1 MLREIWIRQFAII
14 EELQIQFGEGFHVL
28 TGETGAGKSILID
41 ALALLVGGRASSD
54 YVRYGAEKAEIEA
67 TFELPADHPLWAQ
80 MNDWGLE
87 DEEGILL
94 IRREITAQGKSY
106 CRLNGRMAT
115 VAMLRSIGPY
125 LLDICG
131 QHEHQSLLKKE
142 EQLRFIDQLAGD
154 SLVPLLQEYQQ
165 QFHQYQAAKK
175 ELRQWS
181 FSEEEVERKIDLYQF
196 QQREID
202 EARLTE
208 TDWQELEQEQRR
220 LAHAEK
226 LLANASSAYQQLNGE
241 QKVLDQLHQVLSAL
255 REIAALDETTA
266 SMEENVQSSLFQ
278 LEEVV
283 RQLGDYQELLE
294 FDPDR
299 LNEIEERLHRRQQ
312 LERKYGDT
320 IEDILAYR
328 ERIAGELE
336 QFMNHEERVAAC
348 LQKIEQSERRLT
360 VLAEQLTRL
369 RKQAA
374 SRLESQIEKELSDL
388 QMEATVFHIAFLPS
402 SSARD
407 SFKPHGVDEI
417 EFRIAPNP
425 GEPLKPLAKI
435 ASGGELSRIMLAL
448 KSVLFDQRHQ
458 HTLIFDEIDTGVSG
472 RAAQAIAE
480 KIATLTDHYQLFAV
494 THLPQVASMADHH
507 FSIYKVSD
515 AERTQTQVKEL
526 TGGMRVREIARI
538 LGGVQVTAKTEQHAE
553 EMLELAR
560 QVKQKSRS
568 SRPQEGF
575 V

>member
-1 MLREIWIRQFAII
+1 MVMLREIWIRQFAII

-67 TFELPADHPLWAQ
+67 TFELPADHPLWEQ
-80 MNDWGLE
+80 MNDWGLS

-94 IRREITAQGKSY
+94 IRREITVQGKSY

-115 VAMLRSIGPY
+115 VAMLRTIGPY

-131 QHEHQSLLKKE
+131 QHEHQSLLKKD
-142 EQLRFIDQLAGD
+142 EQLRFIDQLAGE
-154 SLVPLLQEYQQ
+154 SLPPLMQEYQQ
-165 QFHQYQAAKK
+165 QFQQYQAAKK

-181 FSEEEVERKIDLYQF
+181 FSDEEVERKIDLYQF

-208 TDWQELEQEQRR
+208 IDWQELEQEQRR
-220 LAHAEK
+220 LSHAEK

-241 QKVLDQLHQVLSAL
+241 QKVLDQLHQVLSSL
-255 REIAALDETTA
+255 REIAALDESA
-266 SMEENVQSSLFQ
+266 AAMEEVVQGSLFQ

-283 RQLGDYQELLE
+283 RQLSDYQELLE
-294 FDPDR
+294 FDPER
-299 LNEIEERLHRRQQ
+299 LNEIEEQLHRRQQ
-312 LERKYGDT
+312 LERKYGET
-320 IEDILAYR
+320 IEEILAYR
-328 ERIAGELE
+328 ERIVTELE
-336 QFMNHEERVAAC
+336 QLMNHEERVAAC
-348 LQKIEQSERRLT
+348 LQKIEQCERRLT
-360 VLAEQLTRL
+360 VLADQLTRL

-374 SRLESQIEKELSDL
+374 SRLESQIERELSDL
-388 QMEATVFHIAFLPS
+388 QMESTVFHIAFLPS
-402 SSARD
+402 SGHD

-448 KSVLFDQRHQ
+448 KSVFSDQRHQ

-480 KIATLTDHYQLFAV
+480 KIATLTEHYQLFAV

-515 AERTQTQVKEL
+515 GERTQTQVKKL
-526 TGGMRVREIARI
+526 TGGMRIREIARI

-560 QVKQKSRS
+560 QVKQTRS
-568 SRPQEGF
+568 SRSQEGF